1 MPILFGTIASS
12 NQQARAD
19 SGAMFPLGMVQVGS
33 AGAANVEF
41 TSIPSTFKHLQI
53 RLIARN
59 TENDTGAGADLRMQ
73 LNGDT
78 GSNYASHN
86 LRGDGASATATAA
99 SSQAQ
104 MRLSVTIRNGRTA
117 SAFNAGVIDILD
129 YTSTNKNTTVRSI
142 DGYDS
147 NGAGQIY
154 FSSGLYNSTN
164 AITSIK
170 LFADA
175 FNFAQYSTF
184 ALYGIK
190 GA

>member
-1 MPILFGTIASS
+1 MLNIIAGTFSVGVTPSTNSYESIATVS
-12 NQQARAD
+12 
-19 SGAMFPLGMVQVGS
+19 VGS
-33 AGAANVEF
+33 GGVANVEF
-41 TSIPSTFKHLQI
+41 TSIPSTFEHLQI

-104 MRLSVTIRNGRTA
+104 MRLSVTIRDGRTA
-117 SAFNAGVIDILD
+117 NAFNAGVIDILD
-129 YTSTNKNTTVRSI
+129 YTSTNKNTTVRSL

-190 GA
+190 GV

>member
-1 MPILFGTIASS
+1 MLNIIAGTFSVGVTPSTNSYESIAT
-12 NQQARAD
+12 
-19 SGAMFPLGMVQVGS
+19 VTVGS
-33 AGAANVEF
+33 GGAANVEF

-59 TENDTGAGADLRMQ
+59 TENATGAGADLRMQ

-104 MRLSVTIRNGRTA
+104 MRLSVTIRDGRTA

-129 YTSTNKNTTVRSI
+129 YTSTNKNTTVRSL

-175 FNFAQYSTF
+175 FNFAQYSSF

-190 GA
+190 GV